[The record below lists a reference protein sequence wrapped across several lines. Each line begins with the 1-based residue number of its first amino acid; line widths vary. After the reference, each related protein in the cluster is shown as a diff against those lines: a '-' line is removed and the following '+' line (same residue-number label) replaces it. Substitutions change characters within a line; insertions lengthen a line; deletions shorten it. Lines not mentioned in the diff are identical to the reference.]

1 MRVWRPCSKCRVPLV
16 VLVGRPPFLIVA
28 LPTYL
33 LYVKASNPVQ
43 SNVVLHAM
51 YHLFLLT
58 MICHLSHPGS
68 RTLSFAEH
76 PYISTELCLVES
88 HIDFTVYV
96 LKLTFVT
103 SDNLLILDCLFN
115 HLIWSDVMIKILF
128 GW

>member
-16 VLVGRPPFLIVA
+16 VLVGRPLFLIVA
-28 LPTYL
+28 LPTYCCMS
-33 LYVKASNPVQ
+33 KHPVQ

-51 YHLFLLT
+51 YHLFLPT

-68 RTLSFAEH
+68 RTLTFAEH
-76 PYISTELCLVES
+76 PYISTEPCLVEI
-88 HIDFTVYV
+88 HIDFTAYV

-103 SDNLLILDCLFN
+103 SDNLLVLDCLFN
-115 HLIWSDVMIKILF
+115 HLIWADVMIKILF